1 MRPRLPLGDENKRKS
16 GGGNLGG
23 YTEYWQKASSPRKE
37 DSEGHGHSVPAHC
50 VELARLIDSHR
61 AQLLDSLASHSPSLI
76 TDQSLG
82 HYRGWVGRMCFVRN
96 NSDRGQRIVFTANT
110 VAADTG

>member
-1 MRPRLPLGDENKRKS
+1 MSLYCTLVYINVDINCAAIITVSS
-16 GGGNLGG
+16 GH
-23 YTEYWQKASSPRKE
+23 YSS
-37 DSEGHGHSVPAHC
+37 
-50 VELARLIDSHR
+50 
-61 AQLLDSLASHSPSLI
+61 SLASHSPSLI